1 MMKLWLHRYLR
12 RATPLPSA
20 ALSTVVHATLIGA
33 SLFATANARIDDVEI
48 EEHSIA
54 RFLAPPNRE
63 GGQPPRPE
71 MVKYVALSIPEAATS
86 GSMIQPVDSIRD
98 EQPLSGL
105 DDRNAPLV
113 EELAG
118 TDSVFSVV
126 QVDSAA
132 SRYEWSAAPSYP
144 PKMLEEKLDGFVA
157 AQWIVD
163 EEGYADTTSL
173 VIVAATHPD
182 FAKSVRDALP
192 FMRFRPAK
200 IGATTVR
207 QLVQQDFT
215 FRITTTA
222 ALDTSQVTKRH
233 P

>member
-33 SLFATANARIDDVEI
+33 SVFATANARVDDVEI
-48 EEHSIA
+48 EAHSIA

-63 GGQPPRPE
+63 AGQLPRPE

-86 GSMIQPVDSIRD
+86 GSVIQPVDSIRE
-98 EQPLSGL
+98 EQPLAGL

-118 TDSVFSVV
+118 TDSVFSIV

-132 SRYEWSAAPSYP
+132 SRYAWSAAPSYP
-144 PKMLEEKLDGFVA
+144 PKMLEERQDGFVA

-200 IGATTVR
+200 IGTTNVR
-207 QLVQQDFT
+207 QLVQQDFS

-222 ALDTSQVTKRH
+222 ALDTGQVTKRH
-233 P
+233 Q

>member
-63 GGQPPRPE
+63 GGQLPRPE

-86 GSMIQPVDSIRD
+86 GSMIQPLDSIRD

-200 IGATTVR
+200 IGTTTVR

>member
-1 MMKLWLHRYLR
+1 MMKLWLNRYLR
-12 RATPLPSA
+12 NATPLPSA
-20 ALSTVVHATLIGA
+20 ALSTVVHTVLIGA
-33 SLFATANARIDDVEI
+33 AVIATASTRVDEVDLDD
-48 EEHSIA
+48 HSLA

-63 GGQPPRPE
+63 AGQKPRPE
-71 MVKYVALSIPEAATS
+71 MIKYVALSIPDVVGRGTVLQS
-86 GSMIQPVDSIRD
+86 VDSIRE

-105 DDRNAPLV
+105 DDRDAPLLA
-113 EELAG
+113 ELAG

-144 PKMLEEKLDGFVA
+144 PKMLEDKLDGFVA
-157 AQWIVD
+157 AQWVVD

-200 IGATTVR
+200 IGVSTVR

-222 ALDTSQVTKRH
+222 AVDTSKVSKRH
-233 P
+233 Q